1 MCSSDLKARL
11 VTLSEALKLA
21 NVTFLPPVSKAEI
34 KNLIAAADAGLAILK
49 AIPEFTT
56 TYPNKVF
63 DFMAAGKP
71 VLCQIDGVIRD
82 VVERYDAGIF
92 VSPGRAEAL
101 ADAASELAADRERG
115 RRMGQNGRE
124 AIRNDFSREKTAMK
138 FEAELDALSAD
149 LRG

>member
-1 MCSSDLKARL
+1 
-11 VTLSEALKLA
+11 
-21 NVTFLPPVSKAEI
+21 
-34 KNLIAAADAGLAILK
+34 
-49 AIPEFTT
+49 
-56 TYPNKVF
+56 
-63 DFMAAGKP
+63 MAAGKP

-92 VSPGRAEAL
+92 VSPGCAEAL